1 MGRIK
6 FLNTYIDNIT
16 MDEAV
21 NKIDDMV
28 QNGMNQYV
36 VTPNVDHIV
45 KLEND
50 SLFREIYGKASLV
63 LTDGQPLIWIS
74 RWLKTPIVE
83 KVSGSDL
90 FPRVCERAALKGYR
104 VFLLGAAEGVADK
117 AAQDLRKRYPG
128 LQIAGTYSPPYGF
141 EKDKQ
146 KIDFTCK
153 KVREASPDILAF
165 GLGTPKQ
172 EKFFYQNMDQLSVPV
187 ALHIGGTIDFEAGV
201 VKRAPR
207 WLRDN
212 GMEWFYRL
220 LQEPRRLFRRYII
233 DDIQIFRIVWKYRK
247 GNIGD

>member
-21 NKIDDMV
+21 DKIDDMV

-50 SLFREIYGKASLV
+50 SLFREIYEEASLV

-146 KIDFTCK
+146 KIDYTCK

-172 EKFFYQNMDQLSVPV
+172 EKFFYQNMDQMSVPV
-187 ALHIGGTIDFEAGV
+187 ALHIGGTINFEAGV

-220 LQEPRRLFRRYII
+220 LQEPRRMFRRYII

-247 GNIGD
+247 GNIED